1 MEKKKVISLSH
12 LRSALIEMTGT
23 AEKVPNYR
31 ALYNKVLDGT
41 IPAKQENG
49 RWKVTSETARE
60 LAQHYR
66 DED

>member
-1 MEKKKVISLSH
+1 MEKKKVISLPH

-23 AEKVPNYR
+23 PEKVPNYR
-31 ALYNKVLDGT
+31 ALYGKVLDGT

-49 RWKVTSETARE
+49 RWTVTSETARE

-66 DED
+66 DQD